1 MNKLI
6 FITLLILT
14 LSIDKSES
22 ERFAFLLFQKFIIKY
37 NKQYNSVAEYLLRF
51 NIFKKNLER
60 LSQNKSLYK
69 IGINQ
74 FTDLT
79 QTEFRKNYLN
89 LDMKLLNKI
98 HNKKVSI
105 NSKNAAPESW
115 NWVDQGIYGPVKEQ
129 SYSGTVW
136 AYSIIGNIEGLNAM
150 KSHEYVALSEQQ
162 IFDCSTSTFME
173 EVYTYLMEKGSMKA
187 EDYHSNDTCNYEVSK
202 VFLWI
207 ENYFILDTED
217 ENEIKEI
224 LYSNGPLAIAINA
237 DTFQYYISGI
247 IDDDK
252 YSCDPEGL
260 NHAAVLVGY
269 GNENGLD
276 YWIIRNSW
284 GKNWGEKGY
293 VRVSR
298 GKGTCG
304 VNKCV
309 SSAILKK

>member
-1 MNKLI
+1 
-6 FITLLILT
+6 
-14 LSIDKSES
+14 
-22 ERFAFLLFQKFIIKY
+22 
-37 NKQYNSVAEYLLRF
+37 
-51 NIFKKNLER
+51 
-60 LSQNKSLYK
+60 
-69 IGINQ
+69 
-74 FTDLT
+74 
-79 QTEFRKNYLN
+79 
-89 LDMKLLNKI
+89 
-98 HNKKVSI
+98 
-105 NSKNAAPESW
+105 
-115 NWVDQGIYGPVKEQ
+115 
-129 SYSGTVW
+129 
-136 AYSIIGNIEGLNAM
+136 M

-162 IFDCSTSTFME
+162 IFDCSTSNFME

-260 NHAAVLVGY
+260 NHAVVLVGY